1 MSNRQPAR
9 NPFGPI
15 KILRKLLSSEFV
27 EPGAELTGPM
37 EFSANG
43 AFSLSGM
50 VVECNTSGKFC
61 FSSLLPQV
69 AGRLPRLVILKVLF
83 TLKADGFF

>member
-15 KILRKLLSSEFV
+15 KIRKLRSSVFV
-27 EPGAELTGPM
+27 EPGAELTGAM
-37 EFSANG
+37 ELSESG

-61 FSSLLPQV
+61 SSLLPQV
-69 AGRLPRLVILKVLF
+69 AGRLPRLVIPKVLF
-83 TLKADGFF
+83 TLKADDFF